1 MYTNISAA
9 EASTVAF
16 QNALVDTV
24 SSVLGVKCTI
34 QGYGAGSST
43 RRLLSDTNA
52 MYTVDLISGYT
63 PRNAIKRVEDSVTEE
78 EFLKT
83 LNKNGGLS
91 IVKVITLSSVDATPT
106 TQPTSIPLP
115 VTASAQK
122 SKGLKQLGMTF
133 SDPYSYSLTL
143 TLPLRLTLISII
155 IITVTVIII
164 ILLLFLLLLSL
175 LLLPLLLSLLSLLL
189 LILLLSLFYYYY
201 HYYYY
206 HYYYY
211 YHC

>member
-189 LILLLSLFYYYY
+189 LILLLSLFYYCF
-201 HYYYY
+201 YYY
-206 HYYYY
+206 HYCYY

>member
-63 PRNAIKRVEDSVTEE
+63 PRNAIKRVEDSVIEE

-91 IVKVITLSSVDATPT
+91 IVKVTTLSSVDATPT

-115 VTASAQK
+115 IAASAQK
-122 SKGLKQLGMTF
+122 SKGLKQLGMYF
-133 SDPYSYSLTL
+133 SGPYPWFDSN
-143 TLPLRLTLISII
+143 
-155 IITVTVIII
+155 
-164 ILLLFLLLLSL
+164 F
-175 LLLPLLLSLLSLLL
+175 
-189 LILLLSLFYYYY
+189 Y
-201 HYYYY
+201 HYYYCY
-206 HYYYY
+206 CYYY
-211 YHC
+211 